1 VQLAGLSRR
10 LHASVTGPAFTAER
24 RVDGTGVALSG
35 SMAAFG
41 EDTVQFQAATGKGIG
56 RYFNDPLSATG
67 LALGSDRRLE
77 LVRTSG
83 ATLYYQRKWAPDWMT
98 VAGASTLRVGN
109 DGMRPPEALRRVVY
123 GSVNL
128 VHRLTPRALV
138 GGELLWGEA
147 TRVDGTSATNTRMQ
161 VSFRYLIF

>member
-1 VQLAGLSRR
+1 
-10 LHASVTGPAFTAER
+10 
-24 RVDGTGVALSG
+24 
-35 SMAAFG
+35 
-41 EDTVQFQAATGKGIG
+41 
-56 RYFNDPLSATG
+56 
-67 LALGSDRRLE
+67 
-77 LVRTSG
+77 
-83 ATLYYQRKWAPDWMT
+83 
-98 VAGASTLRVGN
+98 
-109 DGMRPPEALRRVVY
+109 MRPPEALRRVVY